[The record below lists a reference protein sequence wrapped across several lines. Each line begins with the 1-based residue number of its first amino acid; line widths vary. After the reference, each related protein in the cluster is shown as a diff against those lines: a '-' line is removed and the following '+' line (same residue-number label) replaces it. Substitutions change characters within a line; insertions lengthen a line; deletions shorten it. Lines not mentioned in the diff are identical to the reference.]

1 MNYKIWIVEDD
12 IGIAELLSG
21 HLKKYGFDVICC
33 ENFENLMDEFYVFD
47 PHLVLMDI
55 NLPVFDGFHWCQMIR
70 KTSKCPILFISA
82 KNENS
87 AQVFGMESGGD
98 DYITKPFS
106 FEIIT
111 AKINAQLRRVYG
123 SYAENKDDDIY
134 CVDCNLSPRALMLHR
149 GEKSVNLSKNEV
161 AVLKLFFEAYPQV
174 VPRKL
179 LLDELWDTDEF
190 VEENT
195 LNVNIS
201 RVRKRLEEVGSNIS
215 VKAVRGIGYRMEKEN
230 EV

>member
-1 MNYKIWIVEDD
+1 
-12 IGIAELLSG
+12 
-21 HLKKYGFDVICC
+21 
-33 ENFENLMDEFYVFD
+33 
-47 PHLVLMDI
+47 
-55 NLPVFDGFHWCQMIR
+55 
-70 KTSKCPILFISA
+70 
-82 KNENS
+82 
-87 AQVFGMESGGD
+87 
-98 DYITKPFS
+98 
-106 FEIIT
+106 
-111 AKINAQLRRVYG
+111 
-123 SYAENKDDDIY
+123 
-134 CVDCNLSPRALMLHR
+134 MLHR